1 MPSPGLSGFF
11 DVTFVA
17 SIERQQ
23 AGRIMAA
30 LILIVDDND
39 QLRGVFAQILRSYGY
54 EAIEA
59 KTGLRQ

>member
-1 MPSPGLSGFF
+1 
-11 DVTFVA
+11 
-17 SIERQQ
+17 
-23 AGRIMAA
+23 MAA

-54 EAIEA
+54 GAIEA